1 MKLVWSLRAVK
12 DLQRLH
18 LFLLEA
24 DAAAAVAA
32 RRALEQAPLRLLDFP
47 RLGQRLER
55 HQEAEVRRLV
65 VGPYELRYLIDG
77 EAIVI
82 ASIWHGREQR

>member
-1 MKLVWSLRAVK
+1 MKPVWSLRAVN

-18 LFLLEA
+18 RFLLA
-24 DAAAAVAA
+24 ADPDAAIAA
-32 RRALEQAPLRLLDFP
+32 RRALERAPLRLLDFP

-55 HQEAEVRRLV
+55 HPGVEVRRLV
-65 VGPYELRYLIDG
+65 VGPYELRYRIDG

-82 ASIWHGREQR
+82 ASIWHGREAR